1 MRIVARGLLAAAVV
15 VLSATVI
22 LAESVT
28 VEGSSTEY
36 PTQIETKIGDKTVK
50 MDLTGAGLRKRVVFK
65 VYTIG
70 SYIEASAGAKSAE
83 DLISADCRKQ
93 FHLVME
99 RDVDGKE
106 MAEAVEKAIHKS
118 CGEDAFAK
126 ELKALADTMKELEL
140 KKGDNI
146 RLSNIPKKGLEC
158 DVAGKKTVSINNSD
172 FSKAIWEIYLGKKCV
187 DDKVKDALVSR
198 LSAAKE

>member
-1 MRIVARGLLAAAVV
+1 MRIVTRLALAAAVA
-15 VLSATVI
+15 VLSATVV
-22 LAESVT
+22 LAESVG

-36 PTQIETKIGDKTVK
+36 ATKIETKIGEKTVK
-50 MDLTGAGLRKRVVFK
+50 MDLTGAGMRKRVVFK

-70 SYIEASAGAKSAE
+70 SYIESGAKAN
-83 DLISADCRKQ
+83 SADDVIGADCPKQ

-118 CGEDAFAK
+118 RGEDAFAD
-126 ELKALADTMKELEL
+126 ELKALSDTMKAIEL

-146 RLSNIPKKGLEC
+146 HLTNIPKKGLEC
-158 DVAGKKTVSINNSD
+158 EVVGKKTVRIDNSD
-172 FSKAIWEIYLGKKCV
+172 FSKAIWEIYLGKKCI
-187 DDKVKDALVSR
+187 DDNLKKALLSR
-198 LSAAKE
+198 Q